1 MPNPPI
7 SGLRL
12 GSRVTSPL
20 HADQNQLSMKRPLL
34 EPYPLSEVFPPRP
47 GTVTITMSIGQWD
60 VLHAVFYQNG
70 AILLELDDDERP
82 VAAYRK
88 REFQLS
94 A

>member
-1 MPNPPI
+1 
-7 SGLRL
+7 
-12 GSRVTSPL
+12 
-20 HADQNQLSMKRPLL
+20 MKRPLL
-34 EPYPLSEVFPPRP
+34 EPYPLGEVFPLRP

-60 VLHAVFYQNG
+60 PLHAAFYENG

-88 REFQLS
+88 RDVQLT